1 MRVMI
6 VGGGFIG
13 GHLAGRLRA
22 EGCAVTVAGR
32 RGEGMGC
39 DLACDDAAVWAQ
51 RLRGYDALVNC
62 AGVLAAGADYDGVHA
77 KGAIALFDG
86 AAQAGLK
93 RVIQISSL
101 GAGDGTT
108 AYHRSKLAADDHL
121 GTLGLGWAVVRPSL
135 VVGRGGGSTG
145 LFSALAA
152 LPLLPDIGGGMVQP
166 IAIDDL
172 VEAIWRLLQRSLP
185 MSVVVDAVGPQPMR
199 MVDLMAIL
207 RRWLGFDATRSL
219 PVPRWMLRAVAA
231 LGIGPMTRDSLT
243 MLEAGNAAPVEPF
256 VAALGFVPQP
266 VAQALNRS
274 PATQGDVLA
283 ARLLPM
289 GPVLRGLLAAVWLA
303 GGLVPLLLT
312 PMASNTHLLA
322 RLGLTGEVA
331 AGTVWAGSLADMA
344 VGLALILHRRG
355 AALAGV
361 ALMSAY
367 SLILTVIAP
376 DLWADPFGALV
387 KNLAVLGLSLA
398 VLAMEKPHA

>member
-22 EGCAVTVAGR
+22 EGCAVMVAGR
-32 RGEGMGC
+32 RGADMAC
-39 DLACDDAAVWAQ
+39 DLAQNDAAVWAQ
-51 RLRGYDALVNC
+51 RLRGHDALVNC

-77 KGAIALFDG
+77 RGAMALFDG
-86 AAQAGLK
+86 AAQAGVA

-101 GAGDGTT
+101 GASDGTT
-108 AYHRSKLAADDHL
+108 GYHRSKRAADEYL
-121 GTLGLGWAVVRPSL
+121 ATLNLGWAVVRPSL
-135 VVGRGGGSTG
+135 VVGRGGGSTA

-152 LPLLPDIGGGMVQP
+152 LPLMPDIGGGMVQP

-172 VEAIWRLLQRSLP
+172 VEAIWRLLQRPLP
-185 MSVVVDAVGPQPMR
+185 MGVVVDAVGSEPMR
-199 MVDLMAIL
+199 IADLMAIL
-207 RRWLGFDATRSL
+207 RRWLGFGATRSL
-219 PVPRWMLRAVAA
+219 PVPRWMLRWVAT
-231 LGIGPMTRDSLT
+231 LCIGPMTRDSLT
-243 MLEAGNAAPVEPF
+243 MLEAGNAAPVAPF
-256 VAALGFVPQP
+256 VTALGFAPKP
-266 VAQALNRS
+266 IAQVLDRS

-322 RLGLTGEVA
+322 RLGLTGEA
-331 AGTVWAGSLADMA
+331 AIGAVWAGSLADIA
-344 VGLALILHRRG
+344 VGVALILHSRG
-355 AALAGV
+355 AALVGV
-361 ALMSAY
+361 TLMSVY

-376 DLWADPFGALV
+376 ELWADPFGALV

-398 VLAMEKPHA
+398 VPAMEKPHA